1 MEKLPPL
8 PEIIFTSEQF
18 EDSERKSLSKLG
30 LTLIINP
37 KNQ

>member
-18 EDSERKSLSKLG
+18 EDSERKPLSKLS
-30 LTLIINP
+30 LILIINQ
-37 KNQ
+37 N